1 MSDSFI
7 LQCSPYTFK
16 VESGFNEV
24 SSVLLNMYGERLSPA
39 DSFEG
44 FVDYNVALS
53 NTTGLRQFLKPQA
66 RFLCDDYEPFKP
78 LARQQAYALLEWG
91 LNWVVS
97 AHEFSYIIVH
107 AAVLAKGNKAIIF
120 PAESGSGKSTLTAY
134 LSRNG
139 WRLLSDEMALLIPN
153 TTSVAPFV
161 RPICLKNS
169 SIELA
174 KSWFPDAYFSYI
186 AKETHKGD
194 IIHMQPDA
202 ESLSM
207 ADVNADVVS
216 VVFPKYDKNC
226 FLDIYQVDK
235 AGCFQGLTQNAFN
248 HSILGNDGLDT
259 LIDVVEKTSCYEIH
273 YNNMQEVNQFL
284 CEVVQA
290 HE

>member
-1 MSDSFI
+1 VSDTFI

-24 SSVLLNMYGERLSPA
+24 SSVLVNMYGDRLSPA
-39 DSFEG
+39 SSFDG
-44 FVDYNVALS
+44 FIDYRVSLC

-78 LARQQAYALLEWG
+78 LARQQAYALFEWG

-97 AHEFSYIIVH
+97 AQEFSYIIVH
-107 AAVLAKGNKAIIF
+107 AAVVAKDNKAIIF
-120 PAESGSGKSTLTAY
+120 PASSGSGKSTLTAY

-169 SIELA
+169 SIELV

-186 AKETHKGD
+186 ARETHKGD

-202 ESLSM
+202 HSLACASI
-207 ADVNADVVS
+207 DADVVS
-216 VVFPKYDKNC
+216 VVFPKYDENC
-226 FLDIYQVDK
+226 FLDIYEVDK
-235 AGCFQGLTQNAFN
+235 AGCFKGLAENAFN
-248 HSILGNDGLDT
+248 HSILGGEGTNT
-259 LIDVVEKTSCYEIH
+259 LIDIVEQASCYEIH
-273 YNNMQEVNQFL
+273 YSNMQEVNQFL
-284 CEVVQA
+284 NEVVQA
-290 HE
+290 HG